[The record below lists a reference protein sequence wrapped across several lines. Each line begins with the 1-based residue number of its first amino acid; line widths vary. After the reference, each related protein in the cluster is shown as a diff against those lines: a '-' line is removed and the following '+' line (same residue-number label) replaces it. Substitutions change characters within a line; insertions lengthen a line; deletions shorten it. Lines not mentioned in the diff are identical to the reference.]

1 MADLRDLMTGAA
13 LGGALSLAAL
23 PAAAEGARTSLECD
37 HVTACSEAGTCAAAN
52 GRVSFVLAP
61 VDTDATGAGAYE
73 LSVDGGASM
82 PAQAMSFAGPFLW
95 APALG
100 ARETL
105 TFTSETSALWL
116 RQTIESG
123 TGAPPSADIDFL
135 TCRIL
140 P

>member
-1 MADLRDLMTGAA
+1 MADLSGLLTRAA

-23 PAAAEGARTSLECD
+23 PAQAEGARLSLECTR
-37 HVTACSEAGTCAAAN
+37 VTACTEAGTCAKAE
-52 GRVSFVLAP
+52 GPVRFVLAP
-61 VDTDATGAGAYE
+61 VDTDATGAGTYE
-73 LSVDGGASM
+73 VTVDGGAAM
-82 PAQAMSFAGPFLW
+82 AAQAMSFAGPFLW

-100 ARETL
+100 RRETL

-123 TGAPPSADIDFL
+123 TGAAPSADIDFL